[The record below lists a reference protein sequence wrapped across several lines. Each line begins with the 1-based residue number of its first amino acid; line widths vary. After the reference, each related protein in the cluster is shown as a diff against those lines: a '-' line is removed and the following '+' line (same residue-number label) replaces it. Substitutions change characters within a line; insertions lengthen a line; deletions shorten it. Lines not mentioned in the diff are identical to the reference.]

1 MTNKRIIIADDHPL
15 FLEGLHSVLE
25 KIKGL
30 DLLATV
36 TNGRQLIDCLQQYNP
51 DIVLLDLNMPRLDGI
66 ETLKILKSRFS
77 KISVIVLTNYYQPE
91 LKREIKLLGAD
102 GYLSKN
108 SSANLI
114 EEAIKTVAS
123 GNTWFTDDSPEEAES
138 PSSPFFIDDFMKKYQ
153 LTKREVEIIR
163 MAGKGL
169 TSKEIGVKLFV
180 SEFTINAHRRN
191 ISRKLDI
198 HTPVALLKF
207 AREHGLI

>member
-1 MTNKRIIIADDHPL
+1 MTDKRIIIADDHPL

-25 KIKGL
+25 KIKGV

-66 ETLKILKSRFS
+66 ETLKILKSQFP
-77 KISVIVLTNYYQPE
+77 KIRVIVLTSYYQPE

-114 EEAIKTVAS
+114 EEAIKTVAA
-123 GNTWFTDDSPEEAES
+123 GNTWFTDDSPVEAS
-138 PSSPFFIDDFMKKYQ
+138 PSPFFIDDFMKKYQ

-163 MAGKGL
+163 MIVAGIP
-169 TSKEIGVKLFV
+169 TREIGERLFV

-191 ISRKLDI
+191 ICRKLNV
-198 HTPVALLKF
+198 HTPV
-207 AREHGLI
+207 GLINFAKEQGLV

>member
-1 MTNKRIIIADDHPL
+1 LTDKRIIIADDHPL

-25 KIKGL
+25 KIKGV

-66 ETLKILKSRFS
+66 ETLKILKSQFP
-77 KISVIVLTNYYQPE
+77 KIRVIVLTSYYQPE

-114 EEAIKTVAS
+114 EEAIKTVAA
-123 GNTWFTDDSPEEAES
+123 GNTWFTDDSPVEAS
-138 PSSPFFIDDFMKKYQ
+138 PSPFFIDDFMKKYQ

-163 MAGKGL
+163 MIVAGIP
-169 TSKEIGVKLFV
+169 TREIGERLFV

-191 ISRKLDI
+191 ICRKLNV
-198 HTPVALLKF
+198 HTPV
-207 AREHGLI
+207 GLINFAKEQGLV